1 MSAIYT
7 SGVSSPDKGKNGL
20 RVESFNVTSGF
31 VYFGYNDGAEL
42 HISPIIKEPNQPQ
55 AEIQS
60 VVLYNGGR
68 AENAAAIKK
77 VESPETTFWAS
88 NGITPQGLAEYLS
101 LAIQTGEGIFRDY
114 LKDRLKIEDWANG
127 PGWPVWMTTRSVD
140 KLVSALANE
149 TVKVAK
155 EKPVVD
161 LESIAA
167 RDVVHS

>member
-7 SGVSSPDKGKNGL
+7 PGIVSPNNGKNGL
-20 RVESFNVTSGF
+20 RVESFNVTGGL

-55 AEIQS
+55 AKIQS
-60 VVLYNGGR
+60 VVLYNGER

-101 LAIQTGEGIFRDY
+101 LAIQTGERLFRDY
-114 LKDRLKIEDWANG
+114 LEDRLKIEDWTNG
-127 PGWPVWMTTRSVD
+127 PGWPVWMTTRSID
-140 KLVSALANE
+140 KLIGALANG
-149 TVKVAK
+149 TVKVAQ
-155 EKPVVD
+155 EKPVGD

-167 RDVVHS
+167 RDVAHS